1 MVVKLWGQ
9 CNGARISFDRDPSG
23 RWETTVPPA
32 PDATYVMEL
41 WAEDTAGNVGYF
53 ATVLVTFDPTK
64 LQTRVF
70 VLRTGE
76 RWSLQEVREAFGV
89 SPKIKETVK

>member
-9 CNGARISFDRDPSG
+9 CNGTRISFDREPSG
-23 RWETTVPPA
+23 RWVTTVPPA
-32 PDATYVMEL
+32 PDSTYIMEL
-41 WAEDTAGNVGYF
+41 WAEDAAGNVGYF

-70 VLRTGE
+70 ILCTGD
-76 RWSLQEVREAFGV
+76 RWSVRDVRETFGV
-89 SPKIKETVK
+89 SPQIKETFK